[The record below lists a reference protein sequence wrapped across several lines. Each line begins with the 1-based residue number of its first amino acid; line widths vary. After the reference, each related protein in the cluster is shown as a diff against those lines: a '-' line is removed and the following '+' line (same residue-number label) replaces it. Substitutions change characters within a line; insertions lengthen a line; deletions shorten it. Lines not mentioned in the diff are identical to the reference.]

1 MSDVP
6 VVSATPRGLDGP
18 SVRAQARAIVEDTL
32 RDVNLGGIWKT
43 VRADARESWVATT
56 TPPTLA
62 EWAKSTKPDTDR
74 VPGGSPAIYGAWR
87 VDNLLTGGLLAALS
101 ILLFL
106 GAAGIR
112 WCAAHPVRR
121 WALLLTIT
129 ATTTAL
135 LIL

>member
-6 VVSATPRGLDGP
+6 VASATPRGLGGP
-18 SVRAQARAIVEDTL
+18 SVRAQARAIVEETL
-32 RDVNLGGIWKT
+32 RDVNLGGMWRTI
-43 VRADARESWVATT
+43 RADARESWLATT
-56 TPPTLA
+56 TPPTLSY
-62 EWAKSTKPDTDR
+62 WAKSTKPDMDR

-87 VDNLLTGGLLAALS
+87 VDNLTTGGLLAGLS

-121 WALLLTIT
+121 WALLLTVV
-129 ATTTAL
+129 TTTAAL

>member
-6 VVSATPRGLDGP
+6 VVSATPRGIGGP
-18 SVRAQARAIVEDTL
+18 SIRAQARAIIGDTL
-32 RDVNLGGIWKT
+32 RDVNPGAMWAA
-43 VRADARESWVATT
+43 VRRDARESWLVTT

-62 EWAKSTKPDTDR
+62 DWAKSTKPDTDR

-87 VDNLLTGGLLAALS
+87 VDNLLTGGLLAGLS

-121 WALLLTIT
+121 WALLLTVV
-129 ATTTAL
+129 TTTAAL